1 MGFHR
6 SAVRAGLCWLRTPK
20 MRGPSAAART
30 APSGPD
36 VRTISASTRPLISS
50 LLLLETALSGWRP
63 ARGGGRH
70 PGGSSEGWRG
80 GREARPH
87 RAAPAGV
94 GMTVARQSG
103 QMVWVKR
110 ASERSET

>member
-20 MRGPSAAART
+20 MSGPSAAART

-50 LLLLETALSGWRP
+50 LLLETVLSRRRS
-63 ARGGGRH
+63 AVGGPHGAVHGIPDDRVRD
-70 PGGSSEGWRG
+70 GGG

-87 RAAPAGV
+87 RAAPAGA

-103 QMVWVKR
+103 QMV
-110 ASERSET
+110 